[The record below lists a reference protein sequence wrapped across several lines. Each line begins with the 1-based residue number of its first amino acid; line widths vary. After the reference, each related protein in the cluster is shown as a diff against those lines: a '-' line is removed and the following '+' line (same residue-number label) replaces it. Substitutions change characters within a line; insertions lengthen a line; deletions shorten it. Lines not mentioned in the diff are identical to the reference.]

1 MRISTNCYYL
11 YDNKFGNEALDYGF
25 NWLKQ
30 QSADTG
36 GLIAVHSF
44 THLLNYSNIKGL
56 SNIDLI
62 RKPPHRAIIDGITF
76 DIILPSSIIR
86 HGINRPMLVIHPTRE
101 FWNKLNHIRD
111 LSEIF
116 VMSNTDVIGKWKKER
131 KINRAGVIRPLS
143 DVIID

>member
-11 YDNKFGNEALDYGF
+11 YDDKFGIEALDYGF

-30 QSADTG
+30 RSADTG

-44 THLLNYSNIKGL
+44 TNLLNYFNIKGL

-62 RKPPHRAIIDGITF
+62 RKPPHRAIIDGITY

-86 HGINRPMLVIHPTRE
+86 HGINRPMLVIHPSGE
-101 FWNKLNHIRD
+101 FC
-111 LSEIF
+111 
-116 VMSNTDVIGKWKKER
+116 
-131 KINRAGVIRPLS
+131 
-143 DVIID
+143 